1 MAYFII
7 FCWKCMQ
14 ILTADCDT
22 QIRTVQVRRFPID
35 PQALA
40 DNERLHRQH
49 AERIVSGGASA
60 EGGRGRRR
68 GSREDEQRQREL
80 AERIISETGVKRR
93 SASRGREADEKRLA
107 EERGREE
114 ERLRFW
120 SHPICLLSRTLFV
133 GAYTLLSN
141 TNSKLCWR
149 LVEFLA

>member
-1 MAYFII
+1 
-7 FCWKCMQ
+7 MQ
-14 ILTADCDT
+14 MLTADCDT

-49 AERIVSGGASA
+49 AERIVPGGASA

-68 GSREDEQRQREL
+68 GSSEEEQRQREL

-93 SASRGREADEKRLA
+93 SASRGREVDEKRLA
-107 EERGREE
+107 EERAREE

-120 SHPICLLSRTLFV
+120 SHPTCRLSRVLFV
-133 GAYTLLSN
+133 GAHTLFSN
-141 TNSKLCWR
+141 TNSKLCWM
-149 LVEFLA
+149 LVESFA